1 MTVQKDV
8 QSAGLRAMMAQSMLG
23 VPEYSADPNVLT
35 RVGNVIGK
43 TASEEERHVR
53 ESDGLSRSTSK
64 VTVPEQAHSGPSVGL
79 WSVSMG
85 TLFCTIGLLGVLA
98 YWHFG

>member
-1 MTVQKDV
+1 
-8 QSAGLRAMMAQSMLG
+8 MMAESMLG

-43 TASEEERHVR
+43 TASQQERHVR
-53 ESDGLSRSTSK
+53 TSDGIPRSTSK
-64 VTVPEQAHSGPSVGL
+64 VTLPDQAHSPSIGL
-79 WSVSMG
+79 WTVSMG
-85 TLFCTIGLLGVLA
+85 TSLCTVGLLGLLA